1 MKHWTPHSMKTLLA
15 LMTVFVCGEAAWGQL
30 GVEVLDRDDISV
42 LPVGGFV
49 LRPNDRFIFELVFPR
64 PRIQARITPSHT
76 AYVAGELG
84 GGTWAVERGDGDD
97 NATYRDLRLFVGLMD
112 FSGDSALELGW
123 AFDRSLEF
131 RSGDGNSTFE
141 DAVILRFRAHY

>member
-1 MKHWTPHSMKTLLA
+1 M
-15 LMTVFVCGEAAWGQL
+15 V
-30 GVEVLDRDDISV
+30 
-42 LPVGGFV
+42 
-49 LRPNDRFIFELVFPR
+49 
-64 PRIQARITPSHT
+64 RITASHT
-76 AYVAGELG
+76 AYIAGELG
-84 GGTWAVERGDGDD
+84 GGTWAVERGELDD